1 NFALHSS
8 GGSQQ
13 WNLGVIG
20 NWSSFDTDLNGDGQ
34 YQGANDR
41 IVAGSFNDANEISQ
55 LVQTLSGGQTTLGFT
70 YDKAGNLREQRLS
83 AMSKLRFT
91 HDAWNRLVKVEHIN
105 EASFPET
112 VSTRGEYEYNALFQ
126 RVIKRSDK
134 DITDGTPGIDE
145 QRLLYYSGAWQVVEE
160 RVDDAWSSGHT
171 TDRIVQYVWGL
182 RYIDDLVLNRQDSN
196 AD

>member
-1 NFALHSS
+1 
-8 GGSQQ
+8 
-13 WNLGVIG
+13 
-20 NWSSFDTDLNGDGQ
+20 
-34 YQGANDR
+34 
-41 IVAGSFNDANEISQ
+41 
-55 LVQTLSGGQTTLGFT
+55 
-70 YDKAGNLREQRLS
+70 
-83 AMSKLRFT
+83 MSKLRFT

-196 AD
+196 ADGDYVDSGDFTHYALTDHQFSVIALIDSAANLIE